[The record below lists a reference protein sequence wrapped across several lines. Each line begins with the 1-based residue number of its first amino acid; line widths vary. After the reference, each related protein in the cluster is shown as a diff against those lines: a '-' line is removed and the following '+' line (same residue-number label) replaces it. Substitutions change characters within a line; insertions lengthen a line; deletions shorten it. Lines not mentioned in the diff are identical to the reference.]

1 MANQWLRLWHD
12 MPNDPKWR
20 TISRISGQPIALVI
34 AVYVHLLVDASRN
47 VTRGHVDVTTEDLAS
62 ALDVTESEIDAIL
75 QAMQTRVMDEKRL
88 SGWGSRQVKH
98 EDSVGSE
105 SGAMSAAE
113 RKRAERKRKKDAL
126 ESGAC
131 HEMSR
136 HVTTDKDKDTELT
149 STDVEVVV
157 SESLPTCPHQEI
169 IALFGELLPELPQP
183 RVWEG
188 NRRDHLASRWKW
200 VIADLRKKGMPA
212 DRQAGIDFFRRMFEY
227 IGKRDRLM
235 GRDGGW
241 SCSLP
246 WIVKAENFAK
256 IIEGNYEKT
265 KGAA

>member
-1 MANQWLRLWHD
+1 MAALPYIQLYVADYLADTAHLTAAQNGAYLLLIFNYWQRGKPLDNRNERLANVARMSNEEWQQNKEIIADFFVVDGDTWHH
-12 MPNDPKWR
+12 
-20 TISRISGQPIALVI
+20 TRI
-34 AVYVHLLVDASRN
+34 DA
-47 VTRGHVDVTTEDLAS
+47 DLDEVLKKSTKSSAAGKAS
-62 ALDVTESEIDAIL
+62 AAKRNQKRNERSTDVE
-75 QAMQTRVMDEKRL
+75 QTVN
-88 SGWGSRQVKH
+88 H
-98 EDSVGSE
+98 
-105 SGAMSAAE
+105 
-113 RKRAERKRKKDAL
+113 
-126 ESGAC
+126 
-131 HEMSR
+131 
-136 HVTTDKDKDTELT
+136 KDKDTELT

-169 IALFGELLPELPQP
+169 ITLFGELLPELPQP

-200 VIADLRKKGMPA
+200 VIADLRKKDMPA

-227 IGKRDRLM
+227 IGKRDMLM
-235 GRDGGW
+235 GRNGGW